1 MFFDK
6 LLDAFKI
13 ENLISATKTQTT
25 DNHINEKYKKALS
38 TINRLSDDPQNNSV
52 KLPDFPIPNLLEDE
66 HKQLGSNVIDIINSS
81 TPSVP
86 TAKSP
91 EKVKTNLSSQR
102 KVKKQKQPQVK
113 INEPSVDNHKLKP
126 STAPDRHILEKP
138 QKEPGSDVID
148 NIHSSTS
155 LPAAKPPTETKPDLT
170 PREKV
175 EKQEQPQIPHNEPSM
190 PDNPIVEQP
199 YESERFF
206 IPGLHLQF
214 IEVVRDVIKQGKF
227 VPVALKRKYHLS
239 QDDLSRILSEA
250 QTAHLLDPENKVLV
264 SKEFY
269 EKFVDQYNPKLF
281 TCTHGAFDK
290 ELYMCIGEIAI
301 ESGAESL
308 YDEFDSEDILDYL
321 KILENTNVIQF
332 SNTTNM
338 YKPLISLDEF
348 REKCKYIPSI
358 QKTELKAYNLNELDS
373 MNGYDFERAC
383 VHILKDNSFS
393 NVRTT
398 SKSKDHGIDVFACKE
413 DISYAIQCKC
423 YSSNVGN
430 SAIQQ
435 AHTGKSLYHKDIAV
449 IMTNQYFTKQAK
461 EEAQALGVKLWDR
474 DKLNAMICNTK

>member
-6 LLDAFKI
+6 ILDAFKI
-13 ENLISATKTQTT
+13 ENLTSSTKNKTA
-25 DNHINEKYKKALS
+25 NSNINEKYKKALS
-38 TINRLSDDPQNNSV
+38 TINRLSDDSQNN
-52 KLPDFPIPNLLEDE
+52 PDNHHDFPIPNLLENA
-66 HKQLGSNVIDIINSS
+66 HKQLGSNVIDIINAS
-81 TPSVP
+81 TQSAP
-86 TAKSP
+86 TVKSP
-91 EKVKTNLSSQR
+91 
-102 KVKKQKQPQVK
+102 KKPK
-113 INEPSVDNHKLKP
+113 S
-126 STAPDRHILEKP
+126 
-138 QKEPGSDVID
+138 
-148 NIHSSTS
+148 
-155 LPAAKPPTETKPDLT
+155 DLT
-170 PREKV
+170 LQRTA
-175 EKQEQPQIPHNEPSM
+175 EKQEQPQISHNEPSM
-190 PDNPIVEQP
+190 PNKPIVEQT

-214 IEVVRDVIKQGKF
+214 IEVVREIIKQGKV

-281 TCTHGAFDK
+281 TCTHGTFDK
-290 ELYMCIGEIAI
+290 DLYMCIGEIAI
-301 ESGAESL
+301 ENGAESL
-308 YDEFDSEDILDYL
+308 YNEFDSEDILDYL
-321 KILENTNVIQF
+321 NILENANVIRF

-348 REKCKYIPSI
+348 REKCKYIPSL
-358 QKTELKAYNLNELDS
+358 QKTEPNAYNLNELDS

-398 SKSKDHGIDVFACKE
+398 SKSKDHGIDIFACKE

-430 SAIQQ
+430 AAVQQ
-435 AHTGKSLYHKDIAV
+435 AHTGKSLYHKDVAV
-449 IMTNQYFTKQAK
+449 VLTNQYFTQQAK
-461 EEAQALGVKLWDR
+461 EEANTLGVKLWDR
-474 DKLNAMICNTK
+474 DKLQEMIKIANN